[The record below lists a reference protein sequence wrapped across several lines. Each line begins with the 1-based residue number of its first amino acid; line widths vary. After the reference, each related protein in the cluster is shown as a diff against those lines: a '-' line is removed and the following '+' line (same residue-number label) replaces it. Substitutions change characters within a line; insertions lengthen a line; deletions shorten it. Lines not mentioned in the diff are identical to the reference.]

1 MEFSIQVRFIGL
13 ISLVASYSFDI
24 DWKTSYMQKISD
36 SLIHQNNRYTEPLI
50 KVPSTATTE
59 VSISMDIRSLIEFDV
74 SAGTLKMLAIFRW
87 TWSDKSL
94 IWSRPEIDLYTT
106 KTRLPIST
114 IWTPVVYIQ
123 NTAAGIDDLATA
135 DSAVVTYLGEDEYE
149 TPQVLDIL
157 CDPDITK
164 YPFDEHICAINLEP
178 LSLDPGFKLSS
189 PDDIDMSNFWENPE
203 WTVSKV
209 NVTNHEDRYVD
220 FYFRIKRHVF
230 FLTLNL
236 VAPVLV
242 LAALNLFV
250 FVIPHDSGERISFSI
265 TMMLAFVV
273 FLSATSEALPESST
287 STCIF
292 NIFLMVQLVES
303 SLITVTVIL
312 LSWFHHMPEET
323 HVPLSF
329 RRFLSW
335 TRRQKQIQH
344 QTEQVQ
350 QRIDPVEERITTSS
364 FIGISGSAV
373 EVGASLEIDQ
383 IERDKRSTPKMRDTP
398 SPSISIIDNKILDI
412 RCNYSINQDMSQ
424 IPSSQSSSRI
434 SQQEGVQMHTSSAMR
449 TDIKQ
454 SNLCPVE
461 IRRRRSSNQEIQRF
475 EFKEK
480 AADSLKRTKI
490 RVPWI
495 KISFVSSFF
504 RTRVVNEA
512 LQEGECEEANDD
524 IGWVDVASRLNSF
537 GLIFFTTISIIEKVV
552 MFSLMVHGKGL

>member
-1 MEFSIQVRFIGL
+1 MYIFIQVRFIGL
-13 ISLVASYSFDI
+13 ISLVAGYSFDI
-24 DWKTSYMQKISD
+24 DWKTNYMQKIAD
-36 SLIHQNNRYTEPLI
+36 NLIHQNSRYTEPFI
-50 KVPSTATTE
+50 KVPSTASTD
-59 VSISMDIRSLIEFDV
+59 VKISMGLRSLIEFDV

-94 IWSRPEIDLYTT
+94 TWSRPEIDLYTT

-135 DSAVVTYLGEDEYE
+135 DSAVVTYLGEVEYE

-178 LSLDPGFKLSS
+178 LSADPGFKLSS
-189 PDDIDMSNFWENPE
+189 PNDIDMSKFWENPE

-209 NVTNHEDRYVD
+209 NVTNREDRYVD

-236 VAPVLV
+236 VSPVLV

-250 FVIPHDSGERISFSI
+250 FVIPQDSGERISFSI

-323 HVPLSF
+323 AVPLPF
-329 RRFLSW
+329 RSFLSW
-335 TRRQKQIQH
+335 PKRHKQIQP
-344 QTEQVQ
+344 EKEE
-350 QRIDPVEERITTSS
+350 RGSDPVEERITTSS
-364 FIGISGSAV
+364 FIGISGSDTI
-373 EVGASLEIDQ
+373 EVGASVEIDQ
-383 IERDKRSTPKMRDTP
+383 IERDKRSTPKMTDTP
-398 SPSISIIDNKILDI
+398 SPSISIIDNKTLDI
-412 RCNYSINQDMSQ
+412 RCDSSINQDMSQ

-434 SQQEGVQMHTSSAMR
+434 SVQEGMQLHISSA
-449 TDIKQ
+449 TDNGQ
-454 SNLCPVE
+454 STLCPVE
-461 IRRRRSSNQEIQRF
+461 IRRRRSSNQEIHKY
-475 EFKEK
+475 ELKDK
-480 AADSLKRTKI
+480 ANDSTKRTQI

-495 KISFVSSFF
+495 KISFVSSVF
-504 RTRVVNEA
+504 RTRSTNETS
-512 LQEGECEEANDD
+512 QEEECVEKDYN

-537 GLIFFTTISIIEKVV
+537 GLMFFTAFSIIEKVV
-552 MFSLMVHGKGL
+552 MFSLMVQG

>member
-1 MEFSIQVRFIGL
+1 MEFSVQARFIVM
-13 ISLVASYSFDI
+13 ISLVAGYSFDI
-24 DWKTSYMQKISD
+24 DWKTSYMQKIAD
-36 SLIHQNNRYTEPLI
+36 NLIHQNSRNTEPFI
-50 KVPSTATTE
+50 KVPYTATTD
-59 VSISMDIRSLIEFDV
+59 VRISMDMRSLIEFDV
-74 SAGTLKMLAIFRW
+74 SAGTLKILAIFRW

-114 IWTPVVYIQ
+114 ILTPAVYIQ

-135 DSAVVTYLGEDEYE
+135 DSAVVTYLGEVEYE

-178 LSLDPGFKLSS
+178 LSSDPGFKLSS
-189 PDDIDMSNFWENPE
+189 PNDIDMSNFWENPE

-209 NVTNHEDRYVD
+209 NVTNRENRYVD

-242 LAALNLFV
+242 LAAMNLFV
-250 FVIPHDSGERISFSI
+250 FVIPQDSGERISFSI

-323 HVPLSF
+323 AVPLTF
-329 RRFLSW
+329 RRFLSL
-335 TRRQKQIQH
+335 RKMQEKQIQP
-344 QTEQVQ
+344 QNEECST
-350 QRIDPVEERITTSS
+350 DPVEERITTSS
-364 FIGISGSAV
+364 FIGISGSDKI
-373 EVGASLEIDQ
+373 EVGASVEIDQ
-383 IERDKRSTPKMRDTP
+383 IERDNRSTSNMRDTK
-398 SPSISIIDNKILDI
+398 SQSISGIDNKTLDMS
-412 RCNYSINQDMSQ
+412 CKSSINK
-424 IPSSQSSSRI
+424 
-434 SQQEGVQMHTSSAMR
+434 GTSVSE
-449 TDIKQ
+449 
-454 SNLCPVE
+454 L
-461 IRRRRSSNQEIQRF
+461 
-475 EFKEK
+475 FKNK
-480 AADSLKRTKI
+480 STGRNATAY
-490 RVPWI
+490 
-495 KISFVSSFF
+495 
-504 RTRVVNEA
+504 
-512 LQEGECEEANDD
+512 Q
-524 IGWVDVASRLNSF
+524 
-537 GLIFFTTISIIEKVV
+537 
-552 MFSLMVHGKGL
+552 